1 MNLPAAGTGQP
12 PDAATMD
19 ALIDRYQKGH
29 HAEVLE
35 AARALTRQAPDHGFG
50 WKLLGA
56 AAQRLGHVEESLAAK
71 RRAAQ
76 LLPQDADVHNN
87 LGNALAAVGR
97 LAEAEGVLRHAL
109 ALKPGLAEAHNNLG
123 LVLLRQGRVGEA
135 EAAFR
140 AAISARAGY
149 AEAHSNLLF
158 MLSHDADIEPQR
170 LLQEHLAF
178 DRLQG
183 EPLRGSWRPHDNP
196 RDPHKRLRVGFVSGD
211 LRQHAVAH
219 FIAPIWREL
228 DPQQVEVVAYSTSP
242 RGDDMTQALRA
253 LCAQWVDA
261 AALDDAALAERIRA
275 DGIDILVD
283 LSGHTRLNRLGVFAR
298 KPAPLQVTAIG
309 YPHTTGLRAMDYRV
323 SDVWR
328 MPPGRGL
335 EAQQVEQVVRIP
347 SSGTFEHGPAPDVG
361 PLPAL
366 AHGYLTFGSFQRAA
380 KLNAATLALWARVLH
395 ALPGARLLLGAIAD
409 GAARRRVAG
418 ELRAQGV
425 AADRFE
431 FLPPRPMQEYLA
443 MHQRI
448 DILLDSYPYPGG
460 TTTQHGLWMGVPT
473 ITRTGPPLISWQ
485 GAATLL
491 RLGLDA
497 WVTDSDEAFVR
508 CAVQAS
514 QHLDA
519 LAALR
524 AGLRE
529 RITHNTL
536 MHPRTVARG
545 MQAAWRAMWQRWCAG
560 LPPASF
566 EVTP

>member
-1 MNLPAAGTGQP
+1 MSQAPVAAGRV

-19 ALIDRYQKGH
+19 ALIDRYQRGH

-35 AARALTRQAPDHGFG
+35 AARALTRQAPEHGFG

-56 AAQRLGHVEESLAAK
+56 AAQRLGRVEDSLAAK
-71 RRAAQ
+71 QRAAQ
-76 LLPQDADVHNN
+76 LLPGEADVHNN

-97 LAEAEGVLRHAL
+97 LAAAEAALRQAL
-109 ALKPGLAEAHNNLG
+109 ALQPGLAEAHNNLG
-123 LVLLRQGRVGEA
+123 LVLLRQGRVAEA

-140 AAISARAGY
+140 SAISARGGY

-158 MLSHDADIEPQR
+158 MLSHEADIDPQR
-170 LLQEHLAF
+170 LLQEHLDF

-183 EPLRGSWRPHDNP
+183 EPLRAAWRPHDNP
-196 RDPHKRLRVGFVSGD
+196 RDPHRRLRVGFVSGD
-211 LRQHAVAH
+211 LRDHAVAH

-228 DPQQVEVVAYSTSP
+228 DPRQVELIAYSSSA
-242 RGDDMTQALRA
+242 RADAVTQRLRA
-253 LCAQWVDA
+253 LCAGWVEA
-261 AALDDAALAERIRA
+261 ATLDDAALAERIRA

-298 KPAPLQVTAIG
+298 KPAPVQVTAIG
-309 YPHTTGLRAMDYRV
+309 YPHTTGLRAMDYRI

-366 AHGYLTFGSFQRAA
+366 ASGRLTFGSFQRAP
-380 KLNAATLALWARVLH
+380 KLNAATLALWARVLQV
-395 ALPGARLLLGAIAD
+395 LPGTRLLLGAIAD
-409 GAARRRVAG
+409 GAARQRIAG
-418 ELRAQGV
+418 EL
-425 AADRFE
+425 AARGIGAERFE
-431 FLPPRPMQEYLA
+431 FLPPRPMQDYLA
-443 MHQRI
+443 LHQRI

-473 ITRTGPPLISWQ
+473 ITRTGDALVSWQ

-491 RLGLDA
+491 RLGLDD
-497 WVTDSDEAFVR
+497 WVAADDDAFVR
-508 CAVQAS
+508 CALRWS
-514 QHLDA
+514 QRLPE

-536 MHPRTVARG
+536 MQPRTVALG

-566 EVTP
+566 EVSP